1 MNTNIRDKAILS
13 LASAMV
19 SLSVFSQS
27 TDQNYLMET
36 TMLDANSNNKMTSVQ
51 YYNGL
56 GYPTVSVSTTG
67 DGGQTTYS
75 LVTYDGLGRES
86 RKYVPVS
93 TDNSILYKASGTIV
107 TSYNDNTPY
116 SQTLYDALD
125 RPISVTTPGATFAS
139 KPTRME
145 YAANVANEVICY
157 GVSSSNSLTQNG
169 YYPANS
175 LTKETT
181 TDPAGK
187 KVETF
192 KDLLGN
198 TVMQRTGGSL

>member
-75 LVTYDGLGRES
+75 LVTYDGL
-86 RKYVPVS
+86 
-93 TDNSILYKASGTIV
+93 
-107 TSYNDNTPY
+107 
-116 SQTLYDALD
+116 
-125 RPISVTTPGATFAS
+125 
-139 KPTRME
+139 
-145 YAANVANEVICY
+145 ICH
-157 GVSSSNSLTQNG
+157 GL
-169 YYPANS
+169 
-175 LTKETT
+175 K
-181 TDPAGK
+181 
-187 KVETF
+187 
-192 KDLLGN
+192 
-198 TVMQRTGGSL
+198 

>member
-19 SLSVFSQS
+19 SLSAFSQS

-75 LVTYDGLGRES
+75 LVTYDGLVCHGP
-86 RKYVPVS
+86 VPWQPLSLLEVADKQYIL
-93 TDNSILYKASGTIV
+93 TITMEKNSIK
-107 TSYNDNTPY
+107 
-116 SQTLYDALD
+116 
-125 RPISVTTPGATFAS
+125 
-139 KPTRME
+139 
-145 YAANVANEVICY
+145 
-157 GVSSSNSLTQNG
+157 
-169 YYPANS
+169 
-175 LTKETT
+175 
-181 TDPAGK
+181 
-187 KVETF
+187 
-192 KDLLGN
+192 
-198 TVMQRTGGSL
+198 